1 MPTTDL
7 TPVERGALLVLMAEA
22 RPLKESSELKA
33 IHGITLKASHRAK
46 LQRLGLINTTE
57 KPFVHSLSEKGW
69 EWARYE
75 ISVPK
80 PKGLMGMGALYSV
93 LHGVRR
99 HMERHGYR
107 LEDVFRETQANVP
120 GSPRRHMHEAAWS
133 EADEALG
140 QALQDIPVLTKAIET
155 LQQAPTTDLNS
166 LVKRTSAA
174 AKLVVQSVRHAGTKR
189 DLVVVMEV
197 GSETK
202 FDPALHRS
210 NDSPHPGDRVRVRKP
225 PVVQGSRSENIVVQG
240 EVEPI

>member
-7 TPVERGALLVLMAEA
+7 TPVERGTLLVLMAEA

-33 IHGITLKASHRAK
+33 VHGIALKGNHRAK
-46 LQRLGLINTTE
+46 LRRLGLINTTE

-69 EWARYE
+69 QWARHE
-75 ISVPK
+75 ISAPK

-99 HMERHGYR
+99 HIERHGYQ
-107 LEDVFRETQANVP
+107 LEDVFRETQP
-120 GSPRRHMHEAAWS
+120 DGPDSSRRHMHEAAWS

-140 QALQDIPVLTKAIET
+140 QALQDIPILTTAIET

-166 LVKRTSAA
+166 LIKRTSAA

-189 DLVVVMEV
+189 DLMLVMEV
-197 GSETK
+197 GTETK
-202 FDPALHRS
+202 FDPTLHRS

-225 PVVQGSRSENIVVQG
+225 PVVQGSTNASVVVQG